1 MPLSHSVSRLL
12 LYALANNT
20 ANVTLCYAVEGE
32 IKKELPLYIKSVLRF
47 YARHIRNF
55 RINDYYHWVI

>member
-1 MPLSHSVSRLL
+1 MYAKFNFLDEMQEFMPLSHSVSRLM

-32 IKKELPLYIKSVLRF
+32 IEKIIAFV
-47 YARHIRNF
+47 H
-55 RINDYYHWVI
+55 